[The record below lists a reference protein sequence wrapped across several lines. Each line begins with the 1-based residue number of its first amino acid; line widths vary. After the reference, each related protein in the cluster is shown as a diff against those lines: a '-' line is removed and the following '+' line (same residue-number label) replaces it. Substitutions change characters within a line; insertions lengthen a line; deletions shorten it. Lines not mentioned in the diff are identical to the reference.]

1 MEASIT
7 LKTIAKKYDNDVVLA
22 DLSIG
27 VESGSNLVI
36 IGENGSGKSIILK
49 ILIGI
54 IEKDAGS
61 AYINGKDIGTMGEE
75 VRMHTGYMPQNID
88 IDPKISI
95 YDNLDLHAELFGVEK
110 KKIRNRIIHFAELL
124 NFKNHLSSTIETLS
138 RGEVRKIQLARAL
151 LHDPSILLLDEPTSG
166 IDPNNKIMIWDALD
180 RIAKH
185 KTILFVTQDFNEAER
200 YADRI
205 AILHNGNVKMDGSLD
220 RLLTATKG
228 LTKYKIRFSDAPS
241 QVFLDNIKNLPKVL
255 KPEING
261 NDFDFYS
268 RERKEFFAVLK
279 VAVEHNIVDVDIG
292 FCRLFDLYLGLTND
306 GLE

>member
-1 MEASIT
+1 M
-7 LKTIAKKYDNDVVLA
+7 
-22 DLSIG
+22 
-27 VESGSNLVI
+27 
-36 IGENGSGKSIILK
+36 
-49 ILIGI
+49 
-54 IEKDAGS
+54 
-61 AYINGKDIGTMGEE
+61 
-75 VRMHTGYMPQNID
+75 
-88 IDPKISI
+88 
-95 YDNLDLHAELFGVEK
+95 
-110 KKIRNRIIHFAELL
+110 L
-124 NFKNHLSSTIETLS
+124 NFKDYLSSTIETLS

-241 QVFLDNIKNLPKVL
+241 QAFLDNIKNLPKVL

-279 VAVEHNIVDVDIG
+279 VAVEHDIVDVDIG

>member
-7 LKTIAKKYDNDVVLA
+7 LKTIAKKYDDDVILA

-95 YDNLDLHAELFGVEK
+95 YDNLDLHAELFGIER
-110 KKIRNRIIHFAELL
+110 KKIRSRIMHFSDLL
-124 NFKNHLSSTIETLS
+124 NFRNHLSSTIETLS
-138 RGEVRKIQLARAL
+138 RGEIRKIQLARAL

-166 IDPNNKIMIWDALD
+166 IDPNNKIMIWDVLD

-205 AILHNGNVKMDGSLD
+205 AILHEGDIKMDGNLD
-220 RLLTATKG
+220 RLIETTHG
-228 LTKYKIRFSDAPS
+228 LTRYSLIFSDAPPE
-241 QVFLDNIKNLPKVL
+241 QFMLDLEKYPRIRRPKL
-255 KPEING
+255 SGLELE
-261 NDFDFYS
+261 FYS
-268 RERKEFFAVLK
+268 
-279 VAVEHNIVDVDIG
+279 
-292 FCRLFDLYLGLTND
+292 
-306 GLE
+306 